1 MIVFQPKSH
10 FQSSS
15 RGGENTS
22 ASSSAKPASAPLSYA
37 EFIVQSKSNV
47 GSLPDREAPSKS
59 EPASLSSA
67 PGGCETVQDCDK
79 CTEDGSEGVETQVAG
94 TDQKEGNCQ
103 RSDQSLNLGPKPVG
117 SGSSIIVS
125 PRQVCIKNNNIPLM
139 LYIHTHAF
147 SAHVSPLTLQGRLV
161 C

>member
-15 RGGENTS
+15 RGEENTS

-59 EPASLSSA
+59 EPALVSSA
-67 PGGCETVQDCDK
+67 PGGCETVQDCGK
-79 CTEDGSEGVETQVAG
+79 CTEDGPEGVKKSEETQVAG

-103 RSDQSLNLGPKPVG
+103 RSDLSLNLGPKPVG

-125 PRQVCIKNNNIPLM
+125 PRQVCIKNNYTPLM
-139 LYIHTHAF
+139 LYIHT
-147 SAHVSPLTLQGRLV
+147 PLLCTCIPTHITR
-161 C
+161 